1 MKPFKDYDKTQAYA
15 EYERLPKGGYIMTV
29 LAVKMDKWQSG
40 DEYLQISCD
49 ISEGD
54 YTSFFAK
61 QYKDDT
67 REDKKWKCNYNLAI
81 PKDDGSERDSWTKRR
96 FKTVMNAFEDSNPG
110 YRWEWN
116 ESTLKGKKIGG
127 LFNIRQW
134 EKSDGSIGE
143 TTNLAQLTSVEAIQ
157 KGTYKLPKDKLIEQT
172 DTTATDDFVNAS
184 TLFNDDAFPFS

>member
-1 MKPFKDYDKTQAYA
+1 MRPFKDYDKTQAFA
-15 EYERLPKGGYIMTV
+15 EYERLPKGGYVLTV
-29 LAVKMDKWQSG
+29 LAVKLEKWQSG

-49 ISEGD
+49 ISEGE

-61 QYKDDT
+61 QYKDDS
-67 REDKKWKCNYNLAI
+67 REDKKWKCNYNLSI
-81 PKDDGSERDSWTKRR
+81 PKDDGSERDGWTKRR

-143 TTNLAQLTSVEAIQ
+143 TTNLAQLTTVENIQ
-157 KGTYKLPKDKLIEQT
+157 KNTYKLPKDKLIEQT
-172 DTTATDDFVNAS
+172 DTTATDDFVTAA
-184 TLFNDDAFPFS
+184 TMFNDDALPFS

>member
-1 MKPFKDYDKTQAYA
+1 MRPFKDYDKTQAFA
-15 EYERLPKGGYIMTV
+15 EYERLPKGGYILTV
-29 LAVKMDKWQSG
+29 LAVKLERWASG

-49 ISEGD
+49 ISEGE

-61 QYKDDT
+61 QYKDDS
-67 REDKKWKCNYNLAI
+67 REDKKWKCNYNLSI
-81 PKDDGSERDSWTKRR
+81 PKDDGSERDGWTKRR

-143 TTNLAQLTSVEAIQ
+143 ATNLAQLTTVESIQ

-172 DTTATDDFVNAS
+172 ETTATDDFVTAAS
-184 TLFNDDAFPFS
+184 LFNDDALPFS